1 MCGQAESQCW
11 HVRWRRG
18 FLQTKVAGFNLI
30 IAKSPPFFKADQ
42 ELLTNRV
49 MHYSQATFSIIFH
62 ATTPHH
68 QERGEGNTR
77 SPFCLPTVLL
87 FTHSASVF
95 CAYGRCSPYSANI
108 PHHTAHVNYPFI
120 YNACP
125 GLCVKTS
132 GRWTRRIF
140 SNTFL
145 RIFPLVFAYFRKH
158 LLYFLSEL
166 LPFDRSIQLKK
177 TFLWSAKDKYGK
189 IYFKLL
195 LLLQRTLEGFTF
207 SLLPRTS
214 TSRTFS
220 SLKTIKSTHRPKKW
234 FLMRKGF
241 FALPEN
247 N

>member
-1 MCGQAESQCW
+1 MASWTAAALSCVDRQNRSVDMFGGGVAFCRQ
-11 HVRWRRG
+11 RW
-18 FLQTKVAGFNLI
+18 AGFNLI

-68 QERGEGNTR
+68 QERGEGT
-77 SPFCLPTVLL
+77 PAVLSVYPQSFL

-140 SNTFL
+140 SNTF
-145 RIFPLVFAYFRKH
+145 
-158 LLYFLSEL
+158 
-166 LPFDRSIQLKK
+166 
-177 TFLWSAKDKYGK
+177 
-189 IYFKLL
+189 
-195 LLLQRTLEGFTF
+195 
-207 SLLPRTS
+207 
-214 TSRTFS
+214 
-220 SLKTIKSTHRPKKW
+220 
-234 FLMRKGF
+234 
-241 FALPEN
+241 
-247 N
+247 